1 MKAVTASISNGIPK
15 YKKHKNTTTQLQSRK
30 YTKFLQSQFK
40 WDMTSVAAD
49 WFGKL
54 KAIKPSRADSYVSLR
69 RLIEFCCREN
79 FTTYKTEGIV
89 DRMVDTN
96 NDNTGKSDDVLW
108 K

>member
-1 MKAVTASISNGIPK
+1 
-15 YKKHKNTTTQLQSRK
+15 
-30 YTKFLQSQFK
+30 
-40 WDMTSVAAD
+40 MTSVAAD

-54 KAIKPSRADSYVSLR
+54 KAIKSSRADSCVSLR
-69 RLIEFCCREN
+69 RLIEFCCCEN

-96 NDNTGKSDDVLW
+96 NDNTDKSDDVLW